1 MMASTPGA
9 AAAPSAAAVAA
20 AGAGAFCVKFVA
32 MSTMRA
38 GSTPE
43 PMSTLA
49 WTAVSEAVAGCWS
62 ERRNHARRYGT
73 QPPKHNTV
81 KACGRGVHCH
91 ARYPMDWCKKLDEII
106 MLCAGVSPTQPSF
119 AFVME
124 LSEATRGT
132 SSEDHGPWSSREEE
146 EEILS
151 ASHWTVRVAIESL
164 RDELRQARA
173 ALAEKE
179 RGAA

>member
-1 MMASTPGA
+1 MPG
-9 AAAPSAAAVAA
+9 
-20 AGAGAFCVKFVA
+20 
-32 MSTMRA
+32 
-38 GSTPE
+38 
-43 PMSTLA
+43 
-49 WTAVSEAVAGCWS
+49 AVSENLPHQDTRTTTVIGRIAALGLFAGDPEKRKRLAW
-62 ERRNHARRYGT
+62 EAGGIAQRAWRQRYGN
-73 QPPKHNTV
+73 QPPKHNTL
-81 KACGRGVHCH
+81 KASGRGAHCH

-132 SSEDHGPWSSREEE
+132 STSEHAPWSSREEE
-146 EEILS
+146 EQILS

-173 ALAEKE
+173 ELAAKE
-179 RGAA
+179 RGEA

>member
-1 MMASTPGA
+1 MPRAVVSSESLPHQDTLTTTVIGRIA
-9 AAAPSAAAVAA
+9 ALGLF
-20 AGAGAFCVKFVA
+20 AGE
-32 MSTMRA
+32 
-38 GSTPE
+38 PE
-43 PMSTLA
+43 KRKRLA
-49 WTAVSEAVAGCWS
+49 WEAGGLAQRAW
-62 ERRNHARRYGT
+62 RQRYGT
-73 QPPKHNTV
+73 QPPKHNTL
-81 KACGRGVHCH
+81 KACGVGVHCH
-91 ARYPMDWCKKLDEII
+91 ARYPMDWCQKLDEII

-124 LSEATRGT
+124 LSEATRGAST
-132 SSEDHGPWSSREEE
+132 EDHGPWSSREEE
-146 EEILS
+146 EAILS